1 MRFTPLFAYVVLG
14 LALGIALYLAVRSS
28 EAFANPPTLPCN
40 VDSGSL
46 VQDQWYEQNA
56 NQGNT
61 GCDHT
66 YVDATVFGGGLALEK
81 GPDQLLFCDSA
92 DPKSCTSFQATSD
105 RITKKTKDRVQQFET
120 HLGTLDRDVYQ
131 PAQGEFRRADG
142 RLRNT
147 LNKYKQALKKRE
159 ALIQTAKAYDTRIDT
174 LKRHK
179 NAQEMCMKTNGQ
191 YWEDV
196 VASKSGAPSKAHKL
210 TGTDDPL
217 GLSPGVDGYR
227 CWTTGPTKAHIQ
239 EKTKVCEKANQTQKQ
254 THTIL
259 AKYTQ
264 CVPHGCNN
272 AYKVKSGWIDNCN
285 ASTKTWTC
293 CIKAKA

>member
-1 MRFTPLFAYVVLG
+1 MRFAPLFAYVVLG
-14 LALGIALYLAVRSS
+14 LALGIALYFAVRSS

-66 YVDATVFGGGLALEK
+66 YVDATVFGGGLGLEK

-105 RITKKTKDRVQQFET
+105 RITKKTKDRARQFEKN
-120 HLGTLDRDVYQ
+120 LATLDRAMYQ
-131 PAQGEFRRADG
+131 PAQGEFRQADG

-147 LNKYKQALKKRE
+147 LNKYKQALKERE
-159 ALIQTAKAYDTRIDT
+159 TLIQTARAYDSHIDT

-179 NAQEMCMKTNGQ
+179 NAQQLCTNTNGQ
-191 YWEDV
+191 YWKDV
-196 VASKSGAPSKAHKL
+196 VASDKAPSKAHKL

-217 GLSPGVDGYR
+217 GLSLGVDGYK
-227 CWTTGPTKAHIQ
+227 CWTTGPTSVHLQ
-239 EKTKVCEKANQTQKQ
+239 EKTKVCAAINPN
-254 THTIL
+254 
-259 AKYTQ
+259 AKVVQ
-264 CVPHGCNN
+264 AHSIPCKPG
-272 AYKVKSGWIDNCN
+272 ACN
-285 ASTKTWTC
+285 AKMGTTGWHDYCNAGVTGWVC
-293 CIKAKA
+293 CGKPQ